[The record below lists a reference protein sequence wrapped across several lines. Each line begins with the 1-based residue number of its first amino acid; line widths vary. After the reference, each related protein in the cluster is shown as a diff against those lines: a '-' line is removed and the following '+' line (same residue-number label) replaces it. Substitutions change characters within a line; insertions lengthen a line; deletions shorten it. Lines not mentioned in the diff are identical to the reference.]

1 MFAFPGQVPKPIDEF
16 VEFTASMQ
24 NYKPIFYVNNY
35 WNLNKEYT
43 PLNSTVETLNL
54 TVTYQP
60 LSMFKWQVG
69 VTKTKK
75 TLFAFREKFFKT

>member
-69 VTKTKK
+69 DTKTIKP
-75 TLFAFREKFFKT
+75 FCF

>member
-1 MFAFPGQVPKPIDEF
+1 MFAFSGQVPKPIDEF

-54 TVTYQP
+54 TVT
-60 LSMFKWQVG
+60 
-69 VTKTKK
+69 
-75 TLFAFREKFFKT
+75 